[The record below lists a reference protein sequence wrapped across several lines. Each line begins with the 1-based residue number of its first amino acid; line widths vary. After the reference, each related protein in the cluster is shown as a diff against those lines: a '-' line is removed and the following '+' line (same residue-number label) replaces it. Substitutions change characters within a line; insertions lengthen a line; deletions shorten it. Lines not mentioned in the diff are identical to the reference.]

1 MKNRDKTK
9 EQLIDELAAL
19 RQRVAE
25 LEAADTDRV
34 QAEEQLRRSEERYR
48 TLYESSR
55 DGIVAA
61 NLESRI
67 TECNQPYAEML
78 GYSRE
83 ELKRLRHQKITPSKW
98 HAFNEDVFREVMER
112 GYSYEFEQEYIRKDG
127 KVFPVSLRT
136 WRIDDETG
144 NPVGMYS
151 VVRDITERKRAEEA
165 LRRAHDDLEVRVQER
180 TAELARANEA
190 LRAEII
196 ERKRAEETIR
206 QLAHHDA
213 LTGLPNRRLFNDR
226 LNLALAYAHRNQQN
240 LAVMLLDLDHF
251 KDVNDTLGHGVG
263 DQLLQAVGDRLT
275 SLLRRSDTVARMGG
289 DEFMLLL
296 PEIAQVE
303 DAAQVAAKILEAFRK
318 PFVCDG
324 HEIHTTT
331 SIGIALYP
339 NHGEDVDTL
348 MKNADTAMYRA
359 KDQGRD
365 SYQRYTPAMKAKALE

>member
-1 MKNRDKTK
+1 MEDEQKTK
-9 EQLIDELAAL
+9 EQFISELAGL

-25 LEAADTDRV
+25 LQAADTERV
-34 QAEEQLRRSEERYR
+34 RTEEQLRRSEERYR

-61 NLESRI
+61 NLDGRI
-67 TECNQPYAEML
+67 IECNQPYAEML

-83 ELKRLRHQKITPSKW
+83 ELKRFRYQKITPSKW
-98 HAFNEDVFREVMER
+98 YAFNEDVFREVMER

-127 KVFPVSLRT
+127 TVFPVSLRT
-136 WRIDDETG
+136 WRIDDEAG
-144 NPVGMYS
+144 HPVGVYS

-165 LRRAHDDLEVRVQER
+165 LRRAHDELEARVQER
-180 TAELARANEA
+180 TAELAKANEA
-190 LRAEII
+190 LRAEIT

-226 LNLALAYAHRNQQN
+226 LALALAHAHRNQQK

-251 KDVNDTLGHGVG
+251 KDVNDTLGHSVG
-263 DQLLQAVGDRLT
+263 DQLLQVVGERLT
-275 SLLRRSDTVARMGG
+275 SLLRKGDTVARMGG

-303 DAAQVAAKILEAFRK
+303 DAAKVAANILEAFSK
-318 PFVCDG
+318 PFVFDG
-324 HEIHTTT
+324 HELHVTT
-331 SIGIALYP
+331 SIGIAMYP
-339 NHGEDVDTL
+339 EDGEDGDAL
-348 MKNADTAMYRA
+348 MKNADIAMYRA

-365 SYQRYTPAMKAKALE
+365 NYQRYTPAMSAKALE